1 MKVLVIGHSY
11 VKGLQRLGNWNIA
24 KTLEDG
30 NKALLDFHSISCH
43 GKDFAHFCN
52 HPDEFEAVKK
62 LDPDVAIVI
71 LGGNSIVDS
80 VSNGEIKAL
89 AHDFYSKLNEVVR
102 PECLRL
108 AVQIE
113 NRFVE
118 EGNRFGTPS
127 ASEFNQR
134 RHVINNFY
142 NKSLKKHKL
151 VNNVI
156 LLGKLKFLNDP
167 KFFDNR
173 VHLRREYMFGYKEV
187 IINGL
192 VYALEHRQ

>member
-1 MKVLVIGHSY
+1 M
-11 VKGLQRLGNWNIA
+11 
-24 KTLEDG
+24 
-30 NKALLDFHSISCH
+30 
-43 GKDFAHFCN
+43 
-52 HPDEFEAVKK
+52 
-62 LDPDVAIVI
+62 
-71 LGGNSIVDS
+71 GGNSIVDS
-80 VSNGEIKAL
+80 VTNGEIKTL
-89 AHDFYSKLNEVVR
+89 AHDFYSKLNEAVR

-142 NKSLKKHKL
+142 NKNLKKLKL

-156 LLGKLKFLNDP
+156 LLGKLEYLNDP
-167 KFFDNR
+167 KFFEDG
-173 VHLRREYMFGYKEV
+173 VHLRKEYMFGYEEV
-187 IINGL
+187 ILNGL
-192 VYALEHRQ
+192 VYAIEYRQ